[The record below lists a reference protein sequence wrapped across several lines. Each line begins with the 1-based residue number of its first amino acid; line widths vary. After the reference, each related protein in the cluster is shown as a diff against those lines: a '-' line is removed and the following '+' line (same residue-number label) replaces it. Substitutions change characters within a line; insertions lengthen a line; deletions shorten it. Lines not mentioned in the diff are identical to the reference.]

1 MFQGLNPTFVKVT
14 GEKLIGGFFAPPI
27 LNRVQVE
34 LLNVFIL
41 KKRTLVMNGFFSA
54 QFSYC
59 TVICMFYNRSFNHK
73 INRLHKRCLH
83 VTFNDNY
90 SSYEE
95 SLNKDSFLKI
105 RHTNLQILT
114 KDMFSFYTKSTPN
127 ILNEVFLMNPESLFN
142 FRNQQTLATR
152 PIHEVHHGLDLL
164 N

>member
-54 QFSYC
+54 QFSQC

-95 SLNKDSFLKI
+95 SLSKDSFLKI

-142 FRNQQTLATR
+142 FRNQQTFATR